1 MPFSPLLR
9 RQGRENWTC
18 QHLRSS
24 SHSVEG
30 KLQEVTT
37 ALEIPQVLVS
47 HHSKCGPRLSEQ
59 AAEKLRNRYVM
70 MRGGARQHERDTA
83 KKTSIPI
90 TIR

>member
-1 MPFSPLLR
+1 MPSSLLVR
-9 RQGRENWTC
+9 RPGRENWTC
-18 QHLRSS
+18 RHSRSS
-24 SHSVEG
+24 SHSAEG
-30 KLQEVTT
+30 KLQKVTVYMY
-37 ALEIPQVLVS
+37 LRYLIS
-47 HHSKCGPRLSEQ
+47 YCSKCGPRLSEQ

>member
-1 MPFSPLLR
+1 MFQILCL
-9 RQGRENWTC
+9 
-18 QHLRSS
+18 SS
-24 SHSVEG
+24 Y
-30 KLQEVTT
+30 
-37 ALEIPQVLVS
+37 
-47 HHSKCGPRLSEQ
+47 SKCGPRLAEQ